1 MNVKRIMVP
10 LAPRVVGTAACPVL
24 TVRGRG

>member
-1 MNVKRIMVP
+1 MNAKRIMVP
-10 LAPRVVGTAACPVL
+10 LASRVVATAACPVL